1 MKGFE
6 NDVIKS
12 HEKVCKWYDI
22 NRRINYVGE
31 HDLGREIKSYK
42 FSYWSIRVMI
52 NFLLVHL
59 LIW

>member
-6 NDVIKS
+6 NGVIKS

-22 NRRINYVGE
+22 NRRINYTVE
-31 HDLGREIKSYK
+31 HDLVREIKSYK
-42 FSYWSIRVMI
+42 FSYWSIRVI

>member
-31 HDLGREIKSYK
+31 HDLVREIKSY
-42 FSYWSIRVMI
+42 
-52 NFLLVHL
+52 NFILVHRGDD
-59 LIW
+59 